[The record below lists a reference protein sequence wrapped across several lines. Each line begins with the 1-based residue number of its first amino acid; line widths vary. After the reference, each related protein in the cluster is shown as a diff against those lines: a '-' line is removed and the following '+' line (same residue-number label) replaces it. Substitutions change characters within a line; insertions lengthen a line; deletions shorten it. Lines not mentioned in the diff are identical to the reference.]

1 MLEVER
7 KSDEEKLIGTK
18 ELGGLKVKVTKD
30 SYLNTSR
37 GVINH
42 RDLRGSREEEFVEWI
57 PGVISARMIEIK
69 RGEERIKTNTYVLTF
84 DSPTP
89 PSEVKAG
96 YLPVKVRPYVPTP
109 MRCFRCHRFGH
120 GRDRCRAREELCVK
134 CGEPGHRGEE
144 CKRNPRCVNCKGE
157 HPANSRSCPKYMKEQ
172 AILRYRAQN
181 GWTFGQA
188 RATVILEVAKEV
200 RPKLY
205 AQAVRGGPIRKV
217 TAPVPT
223 TNKSEILPLALNSA
237 TRKTDR
243 SNNKHKTEETRKPQT
258 CGRYGADPEVD
269 LESIDSIWSL
279 PKNPCRV
286 DRRAGGRSP
295 SRPDPSRQS
304 SPSQQSLP
312 PQQGP
317 PSQHL
322 EACRAAS
329 EVLIVNTMSFN
340 ILQWNIRG
348 LRANLEDFLNI
359 TKNSN
364 IGIMAIQDSKLPE
377 G

>member
-7 KSDEEKLIGTK
+7 KSDEEKLLGMK

-57 PGVISARMIEIK
+57 PEVISARRIEIK
-69 RGEERIKTNTYVLTF
+69 KGEERIKTNTYVLTF

-89 PSEVKAG
+89 PFEVKKG

-109 MRCFRCHRFGH
+109 MHCFRCHRFGH

-144 CKRNPRCVNCKGE
+144 SKRKPRCVNCKGE

-181 GWTFGQA
+181 GGTFEQA
-188 RATVILEVAKEV
+188 RAAVIVEVAKEM

-205 AQAVRGGPIRKV
+205 AQAVRGGPIPKMALRPKV
-217 TAPVPT
+217 VLVWIPSHVGIPGNEKVDELA
-223 TNKSEILPLALNSA
+223 KLALNKEVHDDKQVIWSDLKLKVN
-237 TRKTDR
+237 THVEQLWQTDWDTEVDNKLHEIR
-243 SNNKHKTEETRKPQT
+243 SNLKEN
-258 CGRYGADPEVD
+258 
-269 LESIDSIWSL
+269 SIMMKD
-279 PKNPCRV
+279 
-286 DRRAGGRSP
+286 
-295 SRPDPSRQS
+295 
-304 SPSQQSLP
+304 
-312 PQQGP
+312 
-317 PSQHL
+317 
-322 EACRAAS
+322 
-329 EVLIVNTMSFN
+329 
-340 ILQWNIRG
+340 
-348 LRANLEDFLNI
+348 
-359 TKNSN
+359 
-364 IGIMAIQDSKLPE
+364 
-377 G
+377 